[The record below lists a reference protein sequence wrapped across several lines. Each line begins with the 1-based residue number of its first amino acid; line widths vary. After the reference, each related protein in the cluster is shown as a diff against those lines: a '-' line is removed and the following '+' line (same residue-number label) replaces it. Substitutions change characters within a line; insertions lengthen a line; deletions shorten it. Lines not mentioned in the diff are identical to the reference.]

1 MSIMFAA
8 TVPIHIFHQGVHRMT
23 TRATGSLKV
32 TMTPAAPTER
42 SGRTTLGRML
52 LDKQYDGDLVA
63 TGKGEMLT
71 AVTDTQGS
79 ASYVAIE
86 HVTGTLGARAG
97 EFVLHHLGTMAAG
110 ADHLVIAVVAD
121 SGTGQLSGISGQFTL
136 QRVEGEH
143 FYQFDYTLP
152 AA

>member
-1 MSIMFAA
+1 
-8 TVPIHIFHQGVHRMT
+8 MT
-23 TRATGSLKV
+23 KRATGSLNV

-71 AVTDTQGS
+71 AVTDTPGA

-86 HVTGTLGARAG
+86 HVTGTLGGRAG
-97 EFVLHHLGTMAAG
+97 SFVLHHLGTMAG
-110 ADHLVIAVVAD
+110 GVDQLVIAIVAE
-121 SGTGQLSGISGQFTL
+121 SGAGELAGISGQFAIK
-136 QRVEGEH
+136 VVAGKH
-143 FYQFDYTLP
+143 FFEFDYALP
-152 AA
+152 AT

>member
-1 MSIMFAA
+1 
-8 TVPIHIFHQGVHRMT
+8 MT
-23 TRATGSLKV
+23 SRATGSLIV

-71 AVTDTQGS
+71 AVTDTQGA

-86 HVTGTLGARAG
+86 HVTGALNGRAG
-97 EFVLHHLGTMAAG
+97 SFVLHHLGTMVGGVDQLEMA
-110 ADHLVIAVVAD
+110 IVAE
-121 SGTGQLSGISGQFTL
+121 SGTGELAGISGKFTI
-136 QRVEGEH
+136 RVVDGKHLFEL
-143 FYQFDYTLP
+143 DYAQTL
-152 AA
+152 